1 MAKWTDYTIDTNPTD
16 TDEVMT
22 LDADKSPKANKR
34 VTLSTLADYFLDKLA
49 SKVFAKLETQ
59 NKTVI
64 GALNEL
70 NSKALTMVNEKYYTQ
85 YTDFRDIKDG
95 IYSFNV
101 NSTETAPEEYKNPP
115 RDIGD
120 GIIIIKTYAT
130 YQTMCCIGFK
140 GIAVAQKDT
149 RTNTF
154 ASNWAIL
161 ATR

>member
-1 MAKWTDYTIDTNPTD
+1 
-16 TDEVMT
+16 
-22 LDADKSPKANKR
+22 
-34 VTLSTLADYFLDKLA
+34 
-49 SKVFAKLETQ
+49 
-59 NKTVI
+59 
-64 GALNEL
+64 
-70 NSKALTMVNEKYYTQ
+70 MVNEKYYTQ

-101 NSTETAPEEYKNPP
+101 NSTELAPEEYKNPP

-154 ASNWAIL
+154 SSNWAIL
-161 ATR
+161 AAR